1 MEDKASPFLRR
12 DILLRLPP
20 RARAGSMSE
29 IEERV
34 IAESTGKIVEQ
45 ASKRKRTDETNDAI
59 SCNPNLDQLQR
70 VFAAIHNQVKQLE
83 KVLANMY
90 KPPQDLKDISKGK
103 QGVQAEVNIQ
113 NLEVYYEECTKA
125 KNRNNRRSTI
135 AQSYEVFH
143 TISEEDWL
151 GECTK
156 AKNRNNRRST
166 IAQSYEVFHT
176 ISEEDWLG
184 DILPKIIEDQNAIN
198 NFGGKLGLLKQQKRK
213 GEVAVISHSLGYP
226 DESGNFKETK
236 RFLYYPIIA
245 DRVLE
250 KETEDKDMYRALE
263 TVQQLMIQ
271 NEKNKLVVPEMD
283 GVVGTVFNR
292 MVRYLF
298 FNTNISVHT
307 YTAEGTQRRKAMSM
321 PAKPHSKN
329 LNADE
334 AKIPKQK
341 KGHLLVVNIESKS
354 YADLLRTVRA
364 RSTPDKAETLKREI
378 AEKLPSAVAAKVVTN
393 KVLHIKGLDEVT
405 TLEEVVDPAFGNKE
419 NVTVIMPAAAADK
432 LIRMQKIKI
441 GWMRCRIV
449 EREEEKKCYRC
460 WEHEHFKV
468 ECKGP
473 NRERLCM
480 KCAGEGHKANEC
492 QLVLTVPTA
501 KGKATNPGALNAR
514 LEVTKI
520 RGHVLL

>member
-151 GECTK
+151 G
-156 AKNRNNRRST
+156 
-166 IAQSYEVFHT
+166 
-176 ISEEDWLG
+176 
-184 DILPKIIEDQNAIN
+184 DILPKIIEDQVCDWDAPADYQIALPCNKDLETKDKIVKNAIN